1 MGQGGM
7 LMIERVAYL
16 LERGRVWLVVRWRRR
31 WRLTPRG
38 RFVFASLGIL
48 LIFFISSLAGSLAR
62 DPRPAKGLPAAGSSP
77 TGPRPTVR
85 PDRPSSSAGRGFT
98 LIASGD
104 VLTHG
109 PILRQANAYG
119 RRVNRPYDFRPMF
132 AGIRPIVSKADLA
145 VCHLEVP
152 LSRDGRGIS
161 SWPAF
166 NAPPQ
171 LAGALRWAGYDACS
185 TASNHAMDQGAQ
197 GVAATLA
204 VMDRAGLRHAGLAR
218 NPGEANR
225 QTVLE
230 VRGLRIGLL
239 SYTYGLNSGPL
250 PPSQRWLVKT
260 IDAGRILTDARAA
273 RQAGAQFVVVLL
285 HWGQEYRA
293 PPTPAQR
300 DLARRLLAAPQVDL
314 VLGHHAHVVQPIQRV
329 GRKWVAFGMGN
340 SLSNQTPSCCAPGAQ
355 DGVLVKVT
363 VGERAGRLHVRD
375 VSYVPTWVE
384 HPSFRI
390 LPVPSALADR
400 SLPPATRRALKAS
413 QDRTR
418 RAVGPAAHPA
428 RPG

>member
-1 MGQGGM
+1 MTGH
-7 LMIERVAYL
+7 ISYL
-16 LERGRVWLVVRWRRR
+16 RQRWRVWLRARWQRR
-31 WRLTPRG
+31 WRLTRRG
-38 RFVFASLGIL
+38 RVVVASLGVL
-48 LIFFISSLAGSLAR
+48 LLFFISALIGSLAR
-62 DPRPAKGLPAAGSSP
+62 DPPPARSLPAVGAHPAQGSQ
-77 TGPRPTVR
+77 
-85 PDRPSSSAGRGFT
+85 RPSAGAGRGFS

-104 VLTHG
+104 VLTHDAV
-109 PILRQANAYG
+109 LERARAYG
-119 RRVNRPYDFRPMF
+119 RRVNRPYDFRPML

-145 VCHLEVP
+145 LCHLEVP
-152 LSRDGRGIS
+152 LSRTGHDIS

-171 LAGALRWAGYDACS
+171 LARALRWTGYDACS

-204 VMDRAGLRHAGLAR
+204 VMDTAGLRHTGTARDPNEASQPTILA
-218 NPGEANR
+218 
-225 QTVLE
+225 
-230 VRGLRIGLL
+230 VRGLRIALL
-239 SYTYGLNSGPL
+239 SYTYGLNNGPL

-260 IDAGRILTDARAA
+260 IEPGRILTDARAA

-285 HWGQEYRA
+285 HWGQEYRTT
-293 PPTPAQR
+293 PTPAQR

-314 VLGHHAHVVQPIQRV
+314 ILGHHAHVVQPIQRV

-363 VGERAGRLHVRD
+363 AGEHAGRLRVRE

-390 LPVPSALADR
+390 LPVPTALADR
-400 SLPPATRRALKAS
+400 SLSPSNPPGPTGLPGPHQTGRRPHSTAGTRLKAES
-413 QDRTR
+413 
-418 RAVGPAAHPA
+418 A
-428 RPG
+428 RHI